1 MHYEESEMNVASEQM
16 RLLDEIHRHG
26 PKYLREARRTHGD
39 GVVDLML
46 RTNQLNRFR
55 LPNGDVLT
63 LGRRA
68 QRARGLPPSYSK
80 PSTRSLR
87 QQITRGRVV
96 RALEKKGYRL
106 EHHRNHY
113 VSVMIDP
120 QGRRTLVAVN
130 HTGYSSR
137 TLRRLVSETLLGEL
151 LSGSE
156 LLIVD
161 PNAERLK
168 GAARDHQHL
177 FTLENLERLI
187 GPPPT

>member
-1 MHYEESEMNVASEQM
+1 MNVASNEM

-26 PKYLREARRTHGD
+26 PKYLREARRAHGE
-39 GVVDLML
+39 DLVEFML
-46 RTNQLNRFR
+46 RTHQLSRFR
-55 LPNGDVLT
+55 LPDGDVLA

-68 QRARGLPPSYSK
+68 RRARGLSPNYTK

-87 QQITRGRVV
+87 QQVTRGKVI
-96 RALEKKGYRL
+96 RALEDRGYRL
-106 EHHRNHY
+106 EEHRNPY
-113 VSVMIDP
+113 VSVTTDP

-177 FTLENLERLI
+177 FTLESLERLTE
-187 GPPPT
+187 PPPN